1 MVQLDVHDINSTMTS
16 GGQWEKEGL
25 GATGE
30 TYLVGEDFTMRNDS
44 RFFIQTPI
52 EFFKVQEERG
62 VDRFLL
68 DMMKFDGTTIGRQEI
83 RTEATENALNGQSDT
98 RIVEDYRGVTVLSAF
113 APLKIDNLTWAI
125 AADMDVDEAFA
136 PVVALR
142 NRILVGSVILS
153 IVIFLIGM
161 YVSGTF
167 SEPVLR
173 LSRAIDAYAE
183 GKRDQHVEATS
194 NDEIGSLTEAF
205 SRLIHDLTSRDT
217 ERSRAED
224 ELKEYAR
231 QTELRTEELQHLTEA
246 SEARAGEESSLA
258 GLTSQ
263 LQGKLMVG
271 EVAERALESITEF
284 LGAPV
289 GAIYVLE
296 EDNKLH
302 RYAAQAL
309 PPEAESLITFALGT
323 SSVGQ
328 VARSR
333 RLTLHTPPEGTYP
346 ITFGFGSTSAHQII
360 TCPLVASDELAGVVE
375 LCLLTDLSDV
385 QSRWLEKAG
394 EIVAASLRFAQE
406 TSVREQAEER
416 TRLILE
422 SSGEG
427 IFGLDTE
434 GRATFVNPAACEML
448 GYEPDELIGQP
459 THTLIQHSNADG
471 SPYPV
476 EDCPMS
482 AACTTGVVTTID
494 DEVLW
499 HKDGHA
505 IPVEYTA
512 TPIRKEGSIVGAVV
526 SFRDVTERKAAE
538 KAMAEAKEIAEAAAQ
553 TKADFLAN
561 MSHEIRT
568 PMNAIIGMAHLALR
582 TDLDPKQKDYISKV
596 QSSGQ
601 HLLGIINDILD
612 FSKIEAG
619 KLDIETAN
627 FELDKVLDNVATLIS
642 DKASAKGLEFIFDV
656 ESNLPRAL
664 KGDALRIGQVL
675 INYSNNA
682 LKFTDEGEI
691 IVRVRKVEETDADLL
706 VRFEVKDT
714 GIGLTEEQR
723 GRLFQSFQQAD
734 TSTSRKYGGT
744 GLGLAISKQLAELMG
759 DEVGVESVHGEG
771 STFWFT
777 ARLAVGEIQQ
787 RVLMPAPDMRN
798 RRVLVVDDNPQARLI
813 MVEMLKS
820 MTFRVD
826 EVPSGEK
833 ALSAIS
839 ETDHLD
845 DPYEIV
851 FLDWRMPPGIDGI
864 ETARRLGAMDLKS
877 RPQPVMVTAY
887 GREEVFN
894 EAEGAGIEVSLV
906 KPVNPSILFDAAIRA
921 LGGEVTVE
929 AGEGPVAAGEV
940 SSEDLEAIKGA
951 RILLAEDNLLNQQVA
966 TELLTDGGF
975 VVDIAENGKVAVEM
989 VAKQSYDVV
998 LMDIQMPEMDGLT
1011 ATREIRKDS
1020 RFGDLPIL
1028 AMTAGVMESD
1038 REAAVAAGMNGH
1050 VAKPINPEALFKSLL
1065 EWIPARSGDP
1075 QSPDPAEVGAD
1086 PDIEP
1091 ASHEGPQAPAA
1102 KDGGLE
1108 SIEGLDVAVGLK
1120 RLLGKRGFFERLVRQ
1135 FAEGEEA
1142 ASVDDDPLT
1151 ACRG

>member
-1 MVQLDVHDINSTMTS
+1 M
-16 GGQWEKEGL
+16 
-25 GATGE
+25 
-30 TYLVGEDFTMRNDS
+30 
-44 RFFIQTPI
+44 
-52 EFFKVQEERG
+52 
-62 VDRFLL
+62 
-68 DMMKFDGTTIGRQEI
+68 
-83 RTEATENALNGQSDT
+83 
-98 RIVEDYRGVTVLSAF
+98 
-113 APLKIDNLTWAI
+113 
-125 AADMDVDEAFA
+125 
-136 PVVALR
+136 
-142 NRILVGSVILS
+142 
-153 IVIFLIGM
+153 
-161 YVSGTF
+161 
-167 SEPVLR
+167 
-173 LSRAIDAYAE
+173 
-183 GKRDQHVEATS
+183 
-194 NDEIGSLTEAF
+194 
-205 SRLIHDLTSRDT
+205 
-217 ERSRAED
+217 
-224 ELKEYAR
+224 
-231 QTELRTEELQHLTEA
+231 
-246 SEARAGEESSLA
+246 
-258 GLTSQ
+258 
-263 LQGKLMVG
+263 
-271 EVAERALESITEF
+271 
-284 LGAPV
+284 
-289 GAIYVLE
+289 
-296 EDNKLH
+296 
-302 RYAAQAL
+302 
-309 PPEAESLITFALGT
+309 
-323 SSVGQ
+323 
-328 VARSR
+328 
-333 RLTLHTPPEGTYP
+333 
-346 ITFGFGSTSAHQII
+346 
-360 TCPLVASDELAGVVE
+360 
-375 LCLLTDLSDV
+375 
-385 QSRWLEKAG
+385 
-394 EIVAASLRFAQE
+394 
-406 TSVREQAEER
+406 
-416 TRLILE
+416 
-422 SSGEG
+422 
-427 IFGLDTE
+427 
-434 GRATFVNPAACEML
+434 
-448 GYEPDELIGQP
+448 PDEEYVYVADAEHNPERKTVWTG
-459 THTLIQHSNADG
+459 HTLIQHSHADG

-538 KAMAEAKEIAEAAAQ
+538 KAMQEAKEIAEAAAQ
-553 TKADFLAN
+553 TKADFLSN

-642 DKASAKGLEFIFDV
+642 DKASAKGLELIFDV
-656 ESNLPRAL
+656 DSELPRAL

-759 DEVGVESVHGEG
+759 GEVGVESVHGEG

-826 EVPSGEK
+826 EVASGEK

-864 ETARRLGAMDLKS
+864 ETARRLGKMDLKD
-877 RPQPVMVTAY
+877 RPQAVMVTAY

-894 EAEGAGIEVSLV
+894 EAEGAGIEISLV

-921 LGGEVTVE
+921 LGGEVTLKADE
-929 AGEGPVAAGEV
+929 APVACGVAPD
-940 SSEDLEAIKGA
+940 DLEAIKGA

-966 TELLTDGGF
+966 TELLTEGGF

-989 VAKQSYDVV
+989 VEKQSYDVV
-998 LMDIQMPEMDGLT
+998 LMDIQMPEMDGLA

-1020 RFGDLPIL
+1020 KFNDLPIL
-1028 AMTAGVMESD
+1028 AMTASVMESD
-1038 REAAVAAGMNGH
+1038 REAVEAAGMNDH
-1050 VAKPINPEALFKSLL
+1050 VAKPIDPEELFKTLL
-1065 EWIPARSGDP
+1065 KWIPARSGDI
-1075 QSPDPAEVGAD
+1075 QSPEPAEEEAD

-1091 ASHEGPQAPAA
+1091 VSGEGPPVAGN
-1102 KDGGLE
+1102 GGLE

-1120 RLLGKRGFFERLVRQ
+1120 RLLGKRDFYERLVHQ

-1142 ASVDDDPLT
+1142 ASVETIRSQMAEGERGAAERTAHSLKGVAGTIGAGELQKRAAGLELAIKEGQDGDEIESKLSSVDEELTRLVKAIGEAMGLEETGGAGEEDAPLELEEAVIEKLPELVEKLEAKQET
-1151 ACRG
+1151 CEKMAATMDMNEIEKFAAEVKALGEEYGYPPVAKCGERLAEQAGMFDMDGLAKGLEGFPALIEQAQSVSAT